1 MVEQQFYIYGGYIFV
16 ISGCIFEIIN
26 LVNGNVLVIVQ
37 VVGCEDV
44 DCVVKSVQQG

>member
-1 MVEQQFYIYGGYIFV
+1 MVEQQFYINGGYILV

-26 LVNGNVLVIVQ
+26 FVIGEVLVIVQ

-44 DCVVKSVQQG
+44 DCVVESVQCG